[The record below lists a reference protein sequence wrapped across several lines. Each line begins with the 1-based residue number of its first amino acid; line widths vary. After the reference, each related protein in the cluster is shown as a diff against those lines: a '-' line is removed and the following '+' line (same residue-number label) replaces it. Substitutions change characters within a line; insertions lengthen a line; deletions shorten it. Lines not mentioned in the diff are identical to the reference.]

1 MAEASAASLPD
12 IGQAEEHP
20 APLAEAR
27 DQPGLGHQLQMPADA
42 RLALPEDLGQVLD
55 VQLAAGEQR
64 QDAQPRGLARG
75 AQGRSAH
82 GRGTDFRRPAGSAG
96 RHLT

>member
-12 IGQAEEHP
+12 IGEAEEHP

-27 DQPGLGHQLQMPADA
+27 DEPSLGHQLQVTADA
-42 RLALPEDLGQVLD
+42 RLALSKDLGQVLD

-75 AQGRSAH
+75 AKAAQGL
-82 GRGTDFRRPAGSAG
+82 GAGQISG
-96 RHLT
+96 MGLGLVDT

>member
-1 MAEASAASLPD
+1 MAEASSASLPD
-12 IGQAEEHP
+12 FGKAEEHP

-27 DQPGLGHQLQMPADA
+27 DQPGLGHQLQMAADA
-42 RLALPEDLGQVLD
+42 RLALSEDLGQVLD

-64 QDAQPRGLARG
+64 QDAQARRLARG
-75 AQGRSAH
+75 AKAAQGM
-82 GRGTDFRRPAGSAG
+82 GAGQISGMAAGLG